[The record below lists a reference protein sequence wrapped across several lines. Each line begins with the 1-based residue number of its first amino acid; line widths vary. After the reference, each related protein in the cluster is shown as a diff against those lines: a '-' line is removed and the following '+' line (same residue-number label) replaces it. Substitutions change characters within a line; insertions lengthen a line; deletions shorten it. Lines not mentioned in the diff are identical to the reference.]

1 MAKRRHWHLAEA
13 DEDSDQSRRQA
24 MDALPAGATQQ
35 GYITYDAF
43 LDMVDE
49 DTLAEWVAGAIVMT
63 SPAGRRHQNLAGF
76 LFKTLSTFVAVHAL
90 GEVMAPPFQM
100 KLPRSGREPDVIYV
114 ATAHLD
120 RFTPTYL
127 AGPADL
133 VVEIVSPE
141 SAQRDRVTKFEEY
154 QDAGIPEY
162 WLFDPDQDEAT
173 FYRLTAQGRYDPV
186 TAGSDGV
193 YRSQIVPGFWLRLA
207 WLWQQPLP
215 DTVQVLLEIDQEAY
229 ALYLQEQLRRVGL

>member
-1 MAKRRHWHLAEA
+1 MR
-13 DEDSDQSRRQA
+13 SRA
-24 MDALPAGATQQ
+24 TGAAASGSSRQ

-49 DTLAEWVAGAIVMT
+49 DTLAEWVAGTIIMT
-63 SPAGRRHQNLAGF
+63 SPAGRRHQNVAAF
-76 LFKTLSTFVAVHAL
+76 LFTTLSAFVNVHAL

-114 ATAHLD
+114 AKSHLE

-127 AGPADL
+127 DGPADL

-141 SAQRDRVTKFEEY
+141 SAQRDRIVKFEEY

-162 WLFDPDQDEAT
+162 WLIDSAQEEVA
-173 FYRLTAQGRYDPV
+173 FYRLVSNGRYDRV
-186 TAGSDGV
+186 ATDSDGI
-193 YRSQIVPGFWLRLA
+193 YRSEVVPGFWLRVA

-215 DTVQVLLEIDQEAY
+215 DTVQVLLEIDRDAY
-229 ALYLQEQLRRVGL
+229 AHYLRDQLRQAGL